1 MMPDGFDNTT
11 LSFFITS
18 LVSLFVIVD
27 PTGNVFPYLSLS
39 CGVAPGQTR
48 ALAGRACLYSFAILT
63 VFVVL
68 GRLVLKFFGI
78 SLPAFQIAGGLVLF
92 RIAFDMMEGRGHFN
106 RLDTSSSLAPGDYRD
121 IALIPLAMPLL
132 AGPGAISTVLVLT
145 ARSPSPLEDAIL
157 VAAIGLIMLLAYV
170 FFRFAH
176 RVMGFLQETGLR
188 LLTRLMGLILAALA
202 AEFLI
207 TGIRTAFPSLG

>member
-1 MMPDGFDNTT
+1 MMPNGFDHTT

-39 CGVAPGQTR
+39 CGVAPGQAR

-63 VFVVL
+63 FFVIL

-207 TGIRTAFPSLG
+207 TGLRTAFPSLG